1 MSFSKPNASPATKTR
16 NRVTPSPVSGMC
28 VTCLDG
34 CPGLCEVG
42 QSALR
47 GREVIYPQPFGKV
60 TAGSE
65 VDISTTVGAKE
76 REKLRIPFVTGALGS
91 AEIAKI
97 N

>member
-1 MSFSKPNASPATKTR
+1 MSFGKPNASAVTKTR
-16 NRVTPSPVSGMC
+16 KRVTPSSVSGMC

-60 TAGSE
+60 TAESE

-76 REKLRIPFVTGALGS
+76 REKVKDSFRDRRSRPNRDS
-91 AEIAKI
+91 QD
-97 N
+97 